1 MTTFLLKTEPETY
14 SWDDLVREKATEWT
28 GVTNPAALKHM
39 RSAAVGD
46 DVLLY
51 HTGDEKRIV
60 GLARI
65 VSAPEDVML
74 GGRKSVVFRVEP
86 LKPAKTPVTLAE
98 VKADKRF
105 AAFALVR
112 EPRLSVMPVPP
123 ALDAIL
129 RELAGLPKPKAAKG
143 PTPKGPTR

>member
-1 MTTFLLKTEPETY
+1 MGTMSTFLLKTEPGAY
-14 SWDDLVREKATEWT
+14 SWDDLVRDGETEWT

-39 RSAAVGD
+39 RCASVGD
-46 DVLLY
+46 DAFLY
-51 HTGDEKRIV
+51 HTGEEKRIV

-65 VSAPEDVML
+65 VSAPKDVML
-74 GGRKSVVFRVEP
+74 GGRKSVEFRVKP
-86 LKPAKTPVTLAE
+86 LKPAKTPVTLAM

-112 EPRLSVMPVPP
+112 EPRLSVMPVPS

-129 RELAGLPKPKAAKG
+129 RALAGLPGPRVKKG
-143 PTPKGPTR
+143 A